1 MTKLFRILIL
11 GLLLWNVPASA
22 QRTAP
27 KPEKVHNVIL
37 MIGDGMGLGQ
47 VAAYMIENQYGPT
60 AFDRAHYTA
69 VCKTYS
75 ANNRVTDSGAAAT
88 AMATGHKTKNSR
100 IGVTPDGA
108 PAQSITELAKAKG
121 LATGIVVTSHLA
133 DATPAG
139 FMAHTPDRHNTS
151 EIAAAYETSGIDV
164 AAGGGRRFF
173 EKQEDGQ
180 DVLAALQ
187 AKGYAYAS
195 TPEEFY
201 ATDSTPVIGLFA
213 DKYMESAAKRGE
225 DYLERATEHTLS
237 LLARNRKGF
246 FAMIEGSQIDGA
258 GHGNNTKK
266 LLGEMRDFDR
276 AVNKAFDFA
285 DKNPGTLVIVTADH
299 ETGGLTVVSNDRDFT
314 AAESGIEYKYST
326 TSHSGTPVILYA
338 YGAGAYNFSGVIEN
352 TEVFR
357 LIKALLIDQ
366 QK

>member
-11 GLLLWNVPASA
+11 GLLLWSVPASA
-22 QRTAP
+22 QRPAP

-47 VAAYMIENQYGPT
+47 VAAYMIENQYRPT

-69 VCKTYS
+69 ICKTYS
-75 ANNRVTDSGAAAT
+75 ANNRVTDSGASAT
-88 AMATGHKTKNSR
+88 AMATGNKTKNSR
-100 IGVTPDGA
+100 IGVTPDGK
-108 PAQSITELAKAKG
+108 PAGNLTELAKAKG

-139 FMAHTPDRHNTS
+139 FMAHTPDRHNAL
-151 EIAAAYETSGIDV
+151 EIAAAYETSDIDV
-164 AAGGGRRFF
+164 AVGGGRRFF

-195 TPEEFY
+195 TPEAFY
-201 ATDSTPVIGLFA
+201 ATDRTPVIGLFA
-213 DKYMESAAKRGE
+213 DKYMEMAAKRGE

-237 LLARNRKGF
+237 LLGRNKRGF

-258 GHGNNTKK
+258 CHGNNTKK

-285 DKNPGTLVIVTADH
+285 DKNPGTLVIVVADH
-299 ETGGLTVVSNDRDFT
+299 ETGGLTVISNDRDFT
-314 AAESGIEYKYST
+314 ASESGIEYKYST
-326 TSHSGTPVILYA
+326 TSHSGTPVVLYA

-366 QK
+366 KK

>member
-11 GLLLWNVPASA
+11 GLLLWSVPASA

-27 KPEKVHNVIL
+27 KPEKVHIVIL

-164 AAGGGRRFF
+164 AAGGGR
-173 EKQEDGQ
+173 
-180 DVLAALQ
+180 
-187 AKGYAYAS
+187 Y
-195 TPEEFY
+195 P
-201 ATDSTPVIGLFA
+201 
-213 DKYMESAAKRGE
+213 
-225 DYLERATEHTLS
+225 
-237 LLARNRKGF
+237 
-246 FAMIEGSQIDGA
+246 
-258 GHGNNTKK
+258 
-266 LLGEMRDFDR
+266 
-276 AVNKAFDFA
+276 
-285 DKNPGTLVIVTADH
+285 
-299 ETGGLTVVSNDRDFT
+299 
-314 AAESGIEYKYST
+314 
-326 TSHSGTPVILYA
+326 
-338 YGAGAYNFSGVIEN
+338 
-352 TEVFR
+352 
-357 LIKALLIDQ
+357 
-366 QK
+366 

>member
-1 MTKLFRILIL
+1 MERPRF
-11 GLLLWNVPASA
+11 GAA
-22 QRTAP
+22 HGP

-88 AMATGHKTKNSR
+88 AMASGHKTKNSR

-173 EKQEDGQ
+173 EKQENGQ

-266 LLGEMRDFDR
+266 TAGRDAGFRPGREQGLRLRRQKSRHTGHRHRRPRDRRTDGRLQRPGFHGGGERHRIQVQHDQPFGHAR
-276 AVNKAFDFA
+276 H
-285 DKNPGTLVIVTADH
+285 TLR
-299 ETGGLTVVSNDRDFT
+299 LRRR
-314 AAESGIEYKYST
+314 GIQFQRRNRKY
-326 TSHSGTPVILYA
+326 
-338 YGAGAYNFSGVIEN
+338 
-352 TEVFR
+352 
-357 LIKALLIDQ
+357 
-366 QK
+366 

>member
-11 GLLLWNVPASA
+11 GLLLWSVPASA

-100 IGVTPDGA
+100 IGVTPDGT

-139 FMAHTPDRHNTS
+139 FMAHTPDRHNT
-151 EIAAAYETSGIDV
+151 
-164 AAGGGRRFF
+164 
-173 EKQEDGQ
+173 
-180 DVLAALQ
+180 
-187 AKGYAYAS
+187 
-195 TPEEFY
+195 
-201 ATDSTPVIGLFA
+201 
-213 DKYMESAAKRGE
+213 
-225 DYLERATEHTLS
+225 LS
-237 LLARNRKGF
+237 L
-246 FAMIEGSQIDGA
+246 IHI
-258 GHGNNTKK
+258 
-266 LLGEMRDFDR
+266 
-276 AVNKAFDFA
+276 
-285 DKNPGTLVIVTADH
+285 
-299 ETGGLTVVSNDRDFT
+299 
-314 AAESGIEYKYST
+314 
-326 TSHSGTPVILYA
+326 
-338 YGAGAYNFSGVIEN
+338 
-352 TEVFR
+352 
-357 LIKALLIDQ
+357 
-366 QK
+366 

>member
-1 MTKLFRILIL
+1 MCIR
-11 GLLLWNVPASA
+11 
-22 QRTAP
+22 
-27 KPEKVHNVIL
+27 
-37 MIGDGMGLGQ
+37 
-47 VAAYMIENQYGPT
+47 
-60 AFDRAHYTA
+60 
-69 VCKTYS
+69 
-75 ANNRVTDSGAAAT
+75 DS
-88 AMATGHKTKNSR
+88 
-100 IGVTPDGA
+100 
-108 PAQSITELAKAKG
+108 
-121 LATGIVVTSHLA
+121 
-133 DATPAG
+133 
-139 FMAHTPDRHNTS
+139 
-151 EIAAAYETSGIDV
+151 
-164 AAGGGRRFF
+164 
-173 EKQEDGQ
+173 
-180 DVLAALQ
+180 
-187 AKGYAYAS
+187 
-195 TPEEFY
+195 
-201 ATDSTPVIGLFA
+201 
-213 DKYMESAAKRGE
+213 KYMESAAKRGE

>member
-1 MTKLFRILIL
+1 M
-11 GLLLWNVPASA
+11 
-22 QRTAP
+22 
-27 KPEKVHNVIL
+27 
-37 MIGDGMGLGQ
+37 
-47 VAAYMIENQYGPT
+47 
-60 AFDRAHYTA
+60 
-69 VCKTYS
+69 
-75 ANNRVTDSGAAAT
+75 
-88 AMATGHKTKNSR
+88 
-100 IGVTPDGA
+100 
-108 PAQSITELAKAKG
+108 
-121 LATGIVVTSHLA
+121 
-133 DATPAG
+133 
-139 FMAHTPDRHNTS
+139 
-151 EIAAAYETSGIDV
+151 

>member
-11 GLLLWNVPASA
+11 GLLLWSVPASA
-22 QRTAP
+22 QHTAP

-164 AAGGGRRFF
+164 ARGRRPPLFRKAGGRAGRAG
-173 EKQEDGQ
+173 DVAGQ
-180 DVLAALQ
+180 RLRLRLDPRRVLRDRQHARHRTFRRT
-187 AKGYAYAS
+187 S
-195 TPEEFY
+195 TW
-201 ATDSTPVIGLFA
+201 SRRQN
-213 DKYMESAAKRGE
+213 AAKIISNARPNTRFRCS
-225 DYLERATEHTLS
+225 RATG
-237 LLARNRKGF
+237 KGS
-246 FAMIEGSQIDGA
+246 SQ
-258 GHGNNTKK
+258 
-266 LLGEMRDFDR
+266 
-276 AVNKAFDFA
+276 
-285 DKNPGTLVIVTADH
+285 
-299 ETGGLTVVSNDRDFT
+299 
-314 AAESGIEYKYST
+314 
-326 TSHSGTPVILYA
+326 
-338 YGAGAYNFSGVIEN
+338 
-352 TEVFR
+352 
-357 LIKALLIDQ
+357 
-366 QK
+366 

>member
-11 GLLLWNVPASA
+11 GLLLWSVPASA

-201 ATDSTPVIGLFA
+201 ATDRTPVIGLFA

>member
-11 GLLLWNVPASA
+11 GLLLWSVPASA

-173 EKQEDGQ
+173 ESRRTGRTCWRRCRPK
-180 DVLAALQ
+180 ATPTPRPP
-187 AKGYAYAS
+187 KSS
-195 TPEEFY
+195 TRPTAHPSSDFSR
-201 ATDSTPVIGLFA
+201 TSTW
-213 DKYMESAAKRGE
+213 SRRQNAAKIISNARPNTRFRCS
-225 DYLERATEHTLS
+225 RATG
-237 LLARNRKGF
+237 KGS
-246 FAMIEGSQIDGA
+246 SQ
-258 GHGNNTKK
+258 
-266 LLGEMRDFDR
+266 
-276 AVNKAFDFA
+276 
-285 DKNPGTLVIVTADH
+285 
-299 ETGGLTVVSNDRDFT
+299 
-314 AAESGIEYKYST
+314 
-326 TSHSGTPVILYA
+326 
-338 YGAGAYNFSGVIEN
+338 
-352 TEVFR
+352 
-357 LIKALLIDQ
+357 
-366 QK
+366 

>member
-1 MTKLFRILIL
+1 MKRR
-11 GLLLWNVPASA
+11 AS
-22 QRTAP
+22 TWP
-27 KPEKVHNVIL
+27 
-37 MIGDGMGLGQ
+37 
-47 VAAYMIENQYGPT
+47 
-60 AFDRAHYTA
+60 
-69 VCKTYS
+69 
-75 ANNRVTDSGAAAT
+75 
-88 AMATGHKTKNSR
+88 
-100 IGVTPDGA
+100 
-108 PAQSITELAKAKG
+108 
-121 LATGIVVTSHLA
+121 
-133 DATPAG
+133 
-139 FMAHTPDRHNTS
+139 
-151 EIAAAYETSGIDV
+151 
-164 AAGGGRRFF
+164 AGGGRRFF

>member
-11 GLLLWNVPASA
+11 GLLLWSAPASA

-151 EIAAAYETSGIDV
+151 EIAAAYETSDIDV

-201 ATDSTPVIGLFA
+201 ATDSTPVIGLFV

>member
-11 GLLLWNVPASA
+11 GLLLWSVPASA
-22 QRTAP
+22 QHTAP

-108 PAQSITELAKAKG
+108 PAREHHGAGQGEGPCDRNRRDVAS
-121 LATGIVVTSHLA
+121 A

-195 TPEEFY
+195 TPKS
-201 ATDSTPVIGLFA
+201 STRPTARPSSDF
-213 DKYMESAAKRGE
+213 SRTSTWSRRQNAAKII
-225 DYLERATEHTLS
+225 S
-237 LLARNRKGF
+237 NARPNTRFRCSRVTGKG
-246 FAMIEGSQIDGA
+246 SS
-258 GHGNNTKK
+258 
-266 LLGEMRDFDR
+266 
-276 AVNKAFDFA
+276 
-285 DKNPGTLVIVTADH
+285 P
-299 ETGGLTVVSNDRDFT
+299 
-314 AAESGIEYKYST
+314 
-326 TSHSGTPVILYA
+326 
-338 YGAGAYNFSGVIEN
+338 
-352 TEVFR
+352 
-357 LIKALLIDQ
+357 
-366 QK
+366 